1 MGRQRI
7 SFDDCWPRD
16 GLELNW
22 LPKSTAPSI
31 RMDENL
37 VVTLA
42 ISQVLDMLEV
52 RWFLGGS
59 LASSVHGV
67 PRATLVADIVADLR
81 ASQVGPLLRAL
92 GDDWYVEE
100 HSVRQAIADR
110 SCFNLIHFGT
120 AMKIDVFVPKLR
132 RFDGGQFSRAKRTPV
147 AEGSTIEIPVCSAED
162 IVLAKLEWYRAG
174 GELSERQWGDVIG
187 VLRVNADHLDLEGM
201 RERALE
207 LSVSDL
213 LAGALTEA
221 GVR

>member
-1 MGRQRI
+1 
-7 SFDDCWPRD
+7 
-16 GLELNW
+16 
-22 LPKSTAPSI
+22 
-31 RMDENL
+31 
-37 VVTLA
+37 
-42 ISQVLDMLEV
+42 
-52 RWFLGGS
+52 
-59 LASSVHGV
+59 
-67 PRATLVADIVADLR
+67 
-81 ASQVGPLLRAL
+81 
-92 GDDWYVEE
+92 
-100 HSVRQAIADR
+100 
-110 SCFNLIHFGT
+110 
-120 AMKIDVFVPKLR
+120 MKIDVFVPKLR

-221 GVR
+221 GVC